1 MFYEVIIWSRD
12 TVPLSFLF
20 FSQSSVK
27 GPSLLKTLLILTAT
41 THEKEFQR
49 MIKNVSALFPFF
61 HFCCLCITTT
71 WMDSSLKPV
80 LANCKG
86 ITHFDESKKQDDP
99 KYYYQCWRNIHFRG
113 GQLTFFIKSKST
125 AYNAHVFSLIEE
137 ILNA

>member
-20 FSQSSVK
+20 FSQSSFK

-80 LANCKG
+80 LAKCKG
-86 ITHFDESKKQDDP
+86 ITHFDESDKN
-99 KYYYQCWRNIHFRG
+99 RTILNSTINVEE
-113 GQLTFFIKSKST
+113 TFTLGEVNWLSSSIIIVSISD
-125 AYNAHVFSLIEE
+125 YVHVFT
-137 ILNA
+137 LNT